1 MNVLNCFE
9 IIPKKRKRSND
20 ISIFTADKKP
30 HSYFIR
36 TLFQNGIIN
45 IFRDK
50 KKKSGNRD
58 DYWTFLMVRVTGVE
72 PAAS

>member
-1 MNVLNCFE
+1 MESPVYDGVAISNRIRILVKPKSYQNQ
-9 IIPKKRKRSND
+9 IIFRIQP
-20 ISIFTADKKP
+20 
-30 HSYFIR
+30 
-36 TLFQNGIIN
+36 LFQIRIIN

-58 DYWTFLMVRVTGVE
+58 DYWTFQIMVRVTGVE